1 MLKKSLKSIAISLL
15 FVSLFVSCASLP
27 RATVDLSMLLE
38 KQISALEQ
46 SQIKLINKYFEE
58 KQYHALSFLDNE
70 WYPKYLENFF
80 NDGNAEEIWNEI
92 INNSDKKERISDLQM
107 IVLIIQTE
115 YMAMRD
121 SLLLPLETTRR
132 ELLSAVQE
140 EYNTARTMNN
150 VVLNNIASVN
160 EIQEARKEYLS
171 KLVNVDSVENTID
184 TYLEKADKIL
194 YDAQKGFDKYNEAES
209 KIESIIKNLK

>member
-1 MLKKSLKSIAISLL
+1 MLKKSIKSVIFSLL
-15 FVSLFVSCASLP
+15 LVSLLVSCGSLP

-38 KQISALEQ
+38 KQIFALEQ
-46 SQIKLINKYFEE
+46 SHIKLINKHFEE

-80 NDGNAEEIWNEI
+80 NDGDAEDIWNEI
-92 INNSDKKERISDLQM
+92 INNSDKKERMSDLQM
-107 IVLIIQTE
+107 VVSIIQTE

-121 SLLLPLETTRR
+121 SLLLSLETTRI

-150 VVLNNIASVN
+150 AVLNNIASVN

-171 KLVNVDSVENTID
+171 KLVNVDLVENTID
-184 TYLEKADKIL
+184 IYLEKADKIL
-194 YDAQKGFDKYNEAES
+194 SDAQKRLDKYNEAES
-209 KIESIIKNLK
+209 KIESIIKNQK

>member
-1 MLKKSLKSIAISLL
+1 
-15 FVSLFVSCASLP
+15 
-27 RATVDLSMLLE
+27 
-38 KQISALEQ
+38 
-46 SQIKLINKYFEE
+46 
-58 KQYHALSFLDNE
+58 
-70 WYPKYLENFF
+70 
-80 NDGNAEEIWNEI
+80 
-92 INNSDKKERISDLQM
+92 M

-194 YDAQKGFDKYNEAES
+194 YDAQKGFDRYNEAES

>member
-1 MLKKSLKSIAISLL
+1 MLKKSVKSIAISLL

>member
-1 MLKKSLKSIAISLL
+1 MKKSVKSIAISLL

-46 SQIKLINKYFEE
+46 SHIKLINKYFEE
-58 KQYHALSFLDNE
+58 KQYHILSFLDNE

-80 NDGNAEEIWNEI
+80 NDGDAEDIWNEI

-107 IVLIIQTE
+107 VVSIIQTE

-121 SLLLPLETTRR
+121 SLLFPLETTRI

-150 VVLNNIASVN
+150 TVLNNIASVN

-171 KLVNVDSVENTID
+171 KLVNVDLVDNTID
-184 TYLEKADKIL
+184 TYFEKADKIL
-194 YDAQKGFDKYNEAES
+194 SDAQKGLDQYNETES

>member
-1 MLKKSLKSIAISLL
+1 
-15 FVSLFVSCASLP
+15 VSCASLP

-46 SQIKLINKYFEE
+46 SHIKLINKYFEE
-58 KQYHALSFLDNE
+58 KQYHILSFLDNE

-80 NDGNAEEIWNEI
+80 NDGDAEDIWNEI

-107 IVLIIQTE
+107 VVSIIQTE

-121 SLLLPLETTRR
+121 SLLFPLETTRI

-150 VVLNNIASVN
+150 TVLNNIASVN

-171 KLVNVDSVENTID
+171 KLVNVDLVDNTID
-184 TYLEKADKIL
+184 TYFEKADKIL
-194 YDAQKGFDKYNEAES
+194 SDAQKGLDQYNETES